1 MIRAL
6 LVAVATAA
14 AGVGAIA
21 HAALTWTNDCG
32 PLSAPPEPDV
42 NGFWR
47 RGSSS
52 VVPG

>member
-32 PLSAPPEPDV
+32 PLSALPKPDG
-42 NGFWR
+42 NGLWR
-47 RGSSS
+47 WGS